1 MATAVLQSAP
11 ATSAGGRKEIINDF
25 SIVAATVNGSGSQ
38 TANMTLIRA
47 LFHMGI
53 PVNGKNLFPSNIEG
67 LPTWFTIRVSK
78 DGYIARRDGV
88 EILVAFNDQTVVEDI
103 RLLPP
108 GGVCFYSDELK
119 LFNRSRDDIIYYQLP
134 VKEVSRE
141 ALDAAIAAGA
151 IRKDDRHKF
160 KGRLSSMVYVGVL
173 AELLGIDMTAIRQAL
188 ENQFKGRRK
197 PVEMN
202 WNIVKRTADWAR
214 ENLPKQDPY
223 RVQPMNETAGKILIE
238 GNTSAALGAIYGGM
252 TVAAWYP
259 ITPATSLAD
268 ELEEYAEKLRKTPDG
283 KATYAII
290 QAEDEIAAIGMVVG
304 ASWAGAR
311 AMTSTSG
318 PGISLM
324 TEFVGFAYYTEIPA
338 VIWDVQ
344 RMGPSTGLPTR
355 VSQGDLTQAYLLGHG
370 DTKHIVLLPGSVKE
384 CFEFGHTA
392 FDLAER
398 FQTPV
403 FVLSD
408 LDLGMNYWMSEP
420 FEYPTHPID
429 RGKVLDA
436 DAVKRLGR
444 EWGRYKDVDGD
455 GIPWRTLPGTDAP
468 GAAYF
473 TRGSGHNEYA
483 LYSERGEDWL
493 RNMARLA
500 KKHETARQHVPA
512 PVVDQR
518 SGARVGIMA
527 FGSADPAIVE
537 GRDRLAKEGIETSYL
552 RLRALPFTE
561 SVRDFIAAHEE
572 VYVVEMNRDA
582 QLVSLLRMEYPELAT
597 RLVSI
602 AYADGLPLTARFV
615 TGQILAHERELAAAG
630 R

>member
-1 MATAVLQSAP
+1 MATAVLQSAS
-11 ATSAGGRKEIINDF
+11 ATGAGGGKDIINDF

-141 ALDAAIAAGA
+141 ALDAAIASGA
-151 IRKDDRHKF
+151 IRKDDRLKF
-160 KGRLSSMVYVGVL
+160 KGRLASMVYVGVL
-173 AELLGIDMTAIRQAL
+173 AQMLGIDMTAIRQAL

-202 WNIVKRTADWAR
+202 WNIVQRTADWAR
-214 ENLPKQDPY
+214 ENLPKLDPY
-223 RVQPMNETAGKILIE
+223 RVQPMNETAGKIIIE
-238 GNTSAALGAIYGGM
+238 GNTAGALGAIYGGM

-268 ELEEYAEKLRKTPDG
+268 ELEEYAAKLRKTPDG

-355 VSQGDLTQAYLLGHG
+355 VSQGDLLKAYLLGHG

-420 FEYPTHPID
+420 FEYPAKPID

-436 DAVKRLGR
+436 EAVKRLGR

-455 GIPWRTLPGTDAP
+455 GIPWRTLPGTEAP

-500 KKHETARQHVPA
+500 KKHETAREYVPA
-512 PVVDQR
+512 PVIDQR
-518 SGARVGIMA
+518 ANARVGIIA
-527 FGSADPAIVE
+527 FGSADPAIIE
-537 GRDRLAKEGIETSYL
+537 ARDRLAKEGVETSYL

-561 SVRDFIAAHEE
+561 SVREFIAAHEE
-572 VYVVEMNRDA
+572 VYVIEMNRDA
-582 QLVSLLRMEYPELAT
+582 QLASLLRMEYPGLAT

-615 TGQILAHERELAAAG
+615 TGQVLAHERELAGVG